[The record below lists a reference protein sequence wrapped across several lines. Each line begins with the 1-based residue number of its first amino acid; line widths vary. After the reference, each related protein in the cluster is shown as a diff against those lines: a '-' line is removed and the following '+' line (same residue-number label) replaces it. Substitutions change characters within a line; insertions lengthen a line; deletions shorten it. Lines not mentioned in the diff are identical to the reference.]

1 MRECG
6 GEAGKV
12 RERGEREEREGREER
27 EREREKRLDGWRVE
41 EERERMM
48 KRRKSEGGNK

>member
-1 MRECG
+1 MWVRECG

-27 EREREKRLDGWRVE
+27 ERERERRGWMDGGW
-41 EERERMM
+41 
-48 KRRKSEGGNK
+48 RKSEKG